1 VTDGLLSTGDDG
13 LDAVTGG
20 GLRPGALVVVAG
32 APGTGKTI
40 LAQQLAFRNATPER
54 KAVYFTTWSEPHDK
68 LVHHL
73 SGFAFFDQ
81 DALAE
86 SVEFVNVADL
96 AAGEG
101 GLGAVA
107 DEIVRKAFAERP
119 GVIVLDSSKAL
130 SEVADSGYREAVYDL
145 ASRVA
150 LTGALLL
157 FVGEYTPAQIEE
169 SPEFAVA
176 DGILQIANEAHGPV
190 DLRWLRVLKLRGAEP
205 LPGRHSVGLSA
216 EGFRVFPR
224 LEAMPQPTVGTEPGR
239 ASFSLER
246 LDERLGGGL
255 PHADATLVL
264 GPSGIGKTVLA
275 LRFLTAGIEAGEN
288 GLYVSF
294 QETAPQ
300 LAAKAAALG
309 WPIDDALADG
319 RLVVHHIPPVEVDL
333 DAVGAEVRELLA
345 ASGARRV
352 VVDSLAELAFAA
364 RETER
369 FAGYVWALT
378 GYMRGAG
385 ATSLFTNETAALG
398 PVSNPASGLSLLFNN
413 VLLLRYLERDSEI
426 RRALAVLKMRN
437 SLHARRLVEFDIRA
451 DGLAIL
457 DELEDVTGVLGWTAL
472 RSDSA

>member
-1 VTDGLLSTGDDG
+1 VTAALLPTGDPG
-13 LDAVTGG
+13 LDAVVGG
-20 GLRPGALVVVAG
+20 GLRPGALIVVAG

-40 LAQQLAFRNATPER
+40 LAQQLAFRNATPDR

-68 LVHHL
+68 LVEHL
-73 SGFAFFDQ
+73 SGFAFFDRS
-81 DALAE
+81 ALAE
-86 SVEFVNVADL
+86 SVEFVDVADL
-96 AAGEG
+96 ASGDG
-101 GLGAVA
+101 GIAAVS
-107 DEIVRKAFAERP
+107 DEIVRKAFADRP
-119 GVIVLDSSKAL
+119 AVIVLDSSKAL
-130 SEVADSGYREAVYDL
+130 AEVGGEGYREAVYNL

-157 FVGEYTPAQIEE
+157 LVGEYTPAQIEE

-176 DGILQIANEAHGPV
+176 DGIVQIANESRGPV
-190 DLRWLRVLKLRGAEP
+190 DLRWLRVLKLRGADP

-216 EGFRVFPR
+216 RGFSVFPR
-224 LEAMPQPTVGTEPGR
+224 LETTPQPAVATEPGR
-239 ASFSLER
+239 ASFALAR

-264 GPSGIGKTVLA
+264 GPSGVGKTVLA
-275 LRFLTAGIEAGEN
+275 LRFLTAGLEAGEH

-294 QETAPQ
+294 QETGPQ

-333 DAVGAEVRELLA
+333 DAAGAAVRDLLA
-345 ASGARRV
+345 ASDARRV

-398 PVSNPASGLSLLFNN
+398 PVANPAGGLSLLFNN
-413 VLLLRYLERDSEI
+413 VLLLRYLERDSQI
-426 RRALAVLKMRN
+426 HRALAILKMRN
-437 SLHARRLVEFDIRA
+437 SPHAKGLVEFGIGDG
-451 DGLAIL
+451 GLAIL
-457 DELEDVTGVLGWTAL
+457 DELKGVTGVLGWTAL
-472 RSDSA
+472 RSEDG